1 MADMKKVYDD
11 LIVINLYKH
20 LIFFN
25 FLGGLSIES
34 ILAFQRH
41 HHRAMAVAAAATAAA
56 AAHPPMGSPT
66 PTEQPPPIR
75 IPTGSPPQFTGSPPQ
90 FHEKFFDNKEETGS
104 GKSDSEDNLD
114 NDMILDSKN
123 PNSMDSAKKSGKSI
137 VKPPY
142 SYIALITMSILQSP
156 NKRLTLSGIC
166 DFIRSRFP
174 YYRYEH
180 FII

>member
-1 MADMKKVYDD
+1 M
-11 LIVINLYKH
+11 
-20 LIFFN
+20 
-25 FLGGLSIES
+25 
-34 ILAFQRH
+34 AFQRH

-90 FHEKFFDNKEETGS
+90 FFDNKEETGS

-114 NDMILDSKN
+114 NDMILDKN
-123 PNSMDSAKKSGKSI
+123 PSMDSAKKSGKSI

-174 YYRYEH
+174 YYR
-180 FII
+180 

>member
-1 MADMKKVYDD
+1 
-11 LIVINLYKH
+11 
-20 LIFFN
+20 
-25 FLGGLSIES
+25 
-34 ILAFQRH
+34 
-41 HHRAMAVAAAATAAA
+41 MAVAAAATAAA

-66 PTEQPPPIR
+66 QTEQPPPIR
-75 IPTGSPPQFTGSPPQ
+75 IPTGSPPQFTGSPSPQ
-90 FHEKFFDNKEETGS
+90 FHEKFFNDNNKEETGS

-114 NDMILDSKN
+114 NDMILDQKN
-123 PNSMDSAKKSGKSI
+123 PQSMDAAKKNGKSI

-180 FII
+180 LLI

>member
-1 MADMKKVYDD
+1 MSFKLQAS
-11 LIVINLYKH
+11 
-20 LIFFN
+20 IFFN

-56 AAHPPMGSPT
+56 AAHPAHPPMGSPT

-180 FII
+180 F

>member
-1 MADMKKVYDD
+1 MADMKKNYND

-25 FLGGLSIES
+25 FSGGLSIES

-66 PTEQPPPIR
+66 PSEQPPPIR

-90 FHEKFFDNKEETGS
+90 FFDNKEETGS

-114 NDMILDSKN
+114 NDMILDKSN
-123 PNSMDSAKKSGKSI
+123 LSMDSAKKSGKSI

-174 YYRYEH
+174 YYRYELL
-180 FII
+180 II

>member
-1 MADMKKVYDD
+1 
-11 LIVINLYKH
+11 
-20 LIFFN
+20 
-25 FLGGLSIES
+25 
-34 ILAFQRH
+34 
-41 HHRAMAVAAAATAAA
+41 MAVAAAATAAA
-56 AAHPPMGSPT
+56 AAHPGAHPPMGSPT
-66 PTEQPPPIR
+66 PSEQPPPIR

-174 YYRYEH
+174 YYRYELL
-180 FII
+180 II

>member
-1 MADMKKVYDD
+1 
-11 LIVINLYKH
+11 
-20 LIFFN
+20 
-25 FLGGLSIES
+25 
-34 ILAFQRH
+34 
-41 HHRAMAVAAAATAAA
+41 MAVAAAATAAA

-66 PTEQPPPIR
+66 PTEQPPAIR
-75 IPTGSPPQFTGSPPQ
+75 VPTGSPPQFTGSPPQ
-90 FHEKFFDNKEETGS
+90 FFDSKEETGS

-114 NDMILDSKN
+114 NDIILDKN
-123 PNSMDSAKKSGKSI
+123 LSMDSAKKSGKSI

-180 FII
+180 LII